1 MQNELSLLIKEALEK
16 GQSREAIQSALQKAG
31 WRQEEIA
38 NGLSLFADIHFPVAV
53 PRPKPYL
60 QAREAFL
67 YLISFI
73 ALYVSAFSFGLLLF
87 NFVDH
92 WFPDPVS
99 FRQGFSAGAIRMG
112 LASIIVAF
120 PLYLFMMWLLA
131 RGAVKDPERRRSKV
145 GKWLTYLTLVVAAAI
160 ILGDLIVVVAGL
172 LGGELTIRFILKA
185 LVVLAVTGSIFG
197 YYLWSLQAEEK
208 EK

>member
-1 MQNELSLLIKEALEK
+1 MQNELSLFIKEALEK

-120 PLYLFMMWLLA
+120 PLYLF
-131 RGAVKDPERRRSKV
+131 
-145 GKWLTYLTLVVAAAI
+145 
-160 ILGDLIVVVAGL
+160 VVVAGL